1 MPKPNILI
9 ILADD
14 LGVDSFRIDKNRKS
28 VTAHVKSVKD
38 DASVELPTF
47 EKLLKSGVH
56 FEQAW
61 ANPVCTPTRAC
72 LWTGIQPWKTGMG
85 YPSTTGKEFLPDI
98 TVTGS
103 PFHSLAQAI
112 KQQQS
117 NYRCA
122 MFGKWDLGSGKNP
135 VQLGWD
141 YFAGIFAG
149 GLRPVGVQEYGFP
162 RPPNRV
168 GYDRL
173 LKADGSLC
181 KSVAGYLAGKY
192 DVAFLRSNPD
202 LRYYIWHKDVVA
214 SDGTVSAAQPP
225 TAREIPYATADQV
238 ADAKKWIAAQ
248 AGSPWCVALNL
259 ITPHDPLHLPPP
271 ESYQGVTIDDP
282 ANPTVQEMLVAMI
295 KSMDYYVNDLLTAID
310 SQLANTVVIFV
321 GDNGTQDIDP
331 DTLESV
337 DLIVGDDKNSIAIG
351 GVHVPM
357 IIADGGLMKGGPA
370 CYTTTAP
377 RSVAEPVHIIDIY
390 RTALDIAGVT
400 PTLANDS
407 ISLAPHLTGAA
418 GVKRAVNFSQ
428 IYIDPQPPASP
439 AADDGT
445 RYSPT
450 VGAAAGD
457 GSFHLSC
464 SALLGK
470 DDNNNTYLVDEQG
483 NKVQKP
489 VYGYQFSRLDP
500 EPDIPGSLIDT
511 QISAILR
518 CGSTFA
524 ISDQAYRDKI
534 LQLYATLAREYLD
547 NHQTPFPAITD
558 KVGAIQASQA
568 NSSYLDAGNVAVPV
582 DFTFEAWIRPDSLY
596 DEMLIMGKDRS
607 FQSANQFRL
616 GLRID
621 GRPYFMMSDGNGA
634 EGGLFA
640 ADYQV
645 QATATAPAGS
655 WTHVALTK
663 SGAQFT
669 LYVNGVA
676 CGAFTASANLVL
688 AGALPLR
695 IGARCAPDG
704 VSPDAVFNGSL
715 REVRLWNSARTA
727 GQIAAA
733 KDRSIG
739 SAEAQFANLI
749 AYWKLDEGA
758 GTVAAD
764 ATGKY
769 PAGLVNN
776 PDWTA

>member
-14 LGVDSFRIDKNRKS
+14 LGVDSFRIDKVYKS
-28 VTAHVKSVKD
+28 VTAHVKGVKD
-38 DASVELPTF
+38 NASVRLSTF
-47 EKLLKSGVH
+47 ERLLVCGVH

-72 LWTGIQPWKTGMG
+72 LWTGIQPWKTGLG
-85 YPSTTGKEFLPDI
+85 YPSTTGKEFLPDL

-149 GLRPVGVQEYGFP
+149 GLRPVAVREYGFP
-162 RPPNRV
+162 QQNRV
-168 GYDRL
+168 GYDHL
-173 LKADGSLC
+173 LAASDSSKPDLC
-181 KSVAGYLAGKY
+181 KSVAGYLADKY

-202 LRYYIWHKDVVA
+202 LRYYIWHKDVVE
-214 SDGTVSAAQPP
+214 SDGKVRAKQPP

-295 KSMDYYVNDLLTAID
+295 KSMDYYVNDLLAAID

-331 DTLESV
+331 DTLESI
-337 DLIVGDDKNSIAIG
+337 DLIVGDDKNCIAIG

-370 CYTTTAP
+370 CYPTTAP

-407 ISLAPHLTGAA
+407 ISLVPHLTGAA
-418 GVKRAVNFSQ
+418 GIKRAVNFSQ
-428 IYIDPQPPASP
+428 MYIDPQIQP
-439 AADDGT
+439 DGIT
-445 RYSPT
+445 ALSPT
-450 VGAAAGD
+450 VVGAAAGD
-457 GSFHLSC
+457 GAYLLSC
-464 SALLGK
+464 SALLEGVAP
-470 DDNNNTYLVDEQG
+470 NAYLVDEQG

-489 VYGYQFSRLDP
+489 VYVYQFSRLDP

-511 QISAILR
+511 PISAILR
-518 CGSTFA
+518 RGSTFA
-524 ISDQAYRDKI
+524 VSDQAYRDKI
-534 LQLYATLAREYLD
+534 LQLYATLAQEYLD
-547 NHQTPFPAITD
+547 NHQTPFPAIAD
-558 KVGAIQASQA
+558 KVGAIQTSQA
-568 NSSYLDAGNVAVPV
+568 NSSYLDAGNVAVPA
-582 DFTFEAWIRPDSLY
+582 DFTL
-596 DEMLIMGKDRS
+596 
-607 FQSANQFRL
+607 
-616 GLRID
+616 
-621 GRPYFMMSDGNGA
+621 
-634 EGGLFA
+634 
-640 ADYQV
+640 
-645 QATATAPAGS
+645 
-655 WTHVALTK
+655 
-663 SGAQFT
+663 
-669 LYVNGVA
+669 
-676 CGAFTASANLVL
+676 
-688 AGALPLR
+688 
-695 IGARCAPDG
+695 
-704 VSPDAVFNGSL
+704 
-715 REVRLWNSARTA
+715 
-727 GQIAAA
+727 
-733 KDRSIG
+733 
-739 SAEAQFANLI
+739 
-749 AYWKLDEGA
+749 
-758 GTVAAD
+758 
-764 ATGKY
+764 
-769 PAGLVNN
+769 
-776 PDWTA
+776 